1 MYPTKSVA
9 AGFFLII
16 LHIFVPSDVI
26 ISRDEIYQSFCD
38 IRVVKMGKS
47 DDLYERLISPIEKR
61 MMSIVA
67 RIVRDPEDAAD
78 VFQEVLA
85 LIWAKLERIDRHP
98 NPHAYIIRICI
109 TRSYDALRKRA
120 RRRRREIRL
129 ESIKAKMWPA
139 RSLGYI
145 KEGDRVA
152 VIREAIAMLPPNQGQ
167 AVLLR
172 IMEDSPYHM
181 IAGVL
186 GCSEATARSHFSKGK
201 ARLVKLLNEIGIS
214 SYKEEKYNE
223 C

>member
-1 MYPTKSVA
+1 M
-9 AGFFLII
+9 G
-16 LHIFVPSDVI
+16 
-26 ISRDEIYQSFCD
+26 RNEIYQSFWD
-38 IRVVKMGKS
+38 NRVVGMGKS
-47 DDLYERLISPIEKR
+47 DELYEKLISPIEKR
-61 MMSIVA
+61 MIGIVA

-78 VFQEVLA
+78 VLQEVLA
-85 LIWAKLERIDRHP
+85 QIWAKLARIDRHP

-145 KEGDRVA
+145 KEGDRLTA
-152 VIREAIAMLPPNQGQ
+152 IREAIAMLPPNQGQ

-172 IMEDSPYHM
+172 LMEDSPYHK

-201 ARLVKLLNEIGIS
+201 ARLVKLLGELDILP
-214 SYKEEKYNE
+214 YKEETYNE
-223 C
+223 Y

>member
-1 MYPTKSVA
+1 M
-9 AGFFLII
+9 
-16 LHIFVPSDVI
+16 
-26 ISRDEIYQSFCD
+26 
-38 IRVVKMGKS
+38 
-47 DDLYERLISPIEKR
+47 YERLISPIEKR
-61 MMSIVA
+61 MIGIVA

-78 VFQEVLA
+78 VFQDVLA

-129 ESIKAKMWPA
+129 ESIQAKMWPA

-145 KEGDRVA
+145 KEEGDRVTA
-152 VIREAIAMLPPNQGQ
+152 IREAIAMLPPNQGQ

-172 IMEDSPYHM
+172 IMEDSPYDT
-181 IAGVL
+181 IAGIL

-201 ARLVKLLNEIGIS
+201 ARLLKLLGELGIS
-214 SYKEEKYNE
+214 SYKKETYSEY
-223 C
+223 

>member
-1 MYPTKSVA
+1 
-9 AGFFLII
+9 
-16 LHIFVPSDVI
+16 
-26 ISRDEIYQSFCD
+26 
-38 IRVVKMGKS
+38 MGKS
-47 DDLYERLISPIEKR
+47 DELYERLISPIEKR
-61 MMSIVA
+61 MIGIVA

-109 TRSYDALRKRA
+109 TRSYDTLRKRA

-129 ESIKAKMWPA
+129 ESIQAKIWPA

-145 KEGDRVA
+145 KEGDRVTA
-152 VIREAIAMLPPNQGQ
+152 IREAIAMLPPKQGK

-201 ARLVKLLNEIGIS
+201 ARLLKLLGELGIS
-214 SYKEEKYNE
+214 SYKKETYSEY
-223 C
+223 

>member
-1 MYPTKSVA
+1 M
-9 AGFFLII
+9 
-16 LHIFVPSDVI
+16 
-26 ISRDEIYQSFCD
+26 
-38 IRVVKMGKS
+38 MGKS
-47 DDLYERLISPIEKR
+47 DELYERLISPIEKR
-61 MMSIVA
+61 MIGIVA
-67 RIVRDPEDAAD
+67 RIVRDPEDVAD

-109 TRSYDALRKRA
+109 TRSYDALRKRG

-129 ESIKAKMWPA
+129 ESIKAKMWSA

-145 KEGDRVA
+145 KEGDKLTA
-152 VIREAIAMLPPNQGQ
+152 IREAIAMLPPNQGQ

-172 IMEDSPYHM
+172 LMEDSPYHT

-201 ARLVKLLNEIGIS
+201 ARLVKLLSELGIS
-214 SYKEEKYNE
+214 SYKEETYNE
-223 C
+223 Y

>member
-1 MYPTKSVA
+1 M
-9 AGFFLII
+9 GGRRLFFLII
-16 LHIFVPSDVI
+16 LHIFARPDVI
-26 ISRDEIYQSFCD
+26 MGKDEIYQSCCET
-38 IRVVKMGKS
+38 RVVKMGKS
-47 DDLYERLISPIEKR
+47 DELYERLISPIEKR
-61 MMSIVA
+61 MIGIVA

-120 RRRRREIRL
+120 RRRREIRL
-129 ESIKAKMWPA
+129 ESIQAKMWPA

-145 KEGDRVA
+145 KEEGDRVTA
-152 VIREAIAMLPPNQGQ
+152 IREAIAMLPPNQGQ

-172 IMEDSPYHM
+172 IMEDSPYHT

-201 ARLVKLLNEIGIS
+201 ARLVKLLGELGIS
-214 SYKEEKYNE
+214 SSKEETNSEY
-223 C
+223 